1 MLGGETPPG
10 WHRPWLLGHVAYL
23 VFPLGP
29 RGWHRPWLLGHV
41 AYLVFPLGIRL
52 LVNEKCNVIVNM
64 IIARKLN
71 YSSSLHGQP
80 ITITLSET
88 KSDIGIETGT

>member
-1 MLGGETPPG
+1 MLFFNKQKGKPKMLGGETPP
-10 WHRPWLLGHVAYL
+10 
-23 VFPLGP
+23 
-29 RGWHRPWLLGHV
+29 GWHRPWLLGHV

-64 IIARKLN
+64 IIARKLD